1 MPADVSPVE
10 GGVVFHPAERKPR
23 IRHASRCFCLPP
35 DETIDRRSS
44 GNRSAR
50 PRKTHLRRSKAA
62 TWSTAEKWFSSVL
75 ASGGSAIFGLPGLAQ
90 DRYPSRSLRLIVPH
104 PVGGGVHIPARS
116 LAEGL
121 RTILGQP
128 FVIDNKPGAGG
139 MLGAQMAAAAPP
151 DGYTLLMSA
160 PSETAIAPY
169 LYKSMTYDPVRD
181 LQPITLCVKAPNVLV
196 VGPSLSVHGV
206 AELIAAAAEKPG
218 GLTCGTSGIG
228 SIQHLNL
235 ALFNKLADVKI
246 THVPYK
252 GSSPQNADLMAGQIH
267 MGYASVIGVLPLIK
281 SGRLRAIA
289 VTSRERVEALPGV
302 PTLAETPS
310 LAGYDLNNW
319 AGLFAPAGLPRPV
332 LQTLHDAAIPGG
344 FLQRVAETHPGRRGH
359 PLARDAPGICRL
371 HRSRVEE
378 VRPDHQ
384 GNQHHR
390 RRLSRAESS
399 AAPGGQ
405 AAALSGKRAAER
417 HR

>member
-1 MPADVSPVE
+1 MSRPSKVAWSFIPPSANPGYGTLRVAFAYPRMRQSIGAIRLSVGAAHERPTDKVKADMVNR
-10 GGVVFHPAERKPR
+10 RK
-23 IRHASRCFCLPP
+23 IVLF
-35 DETIDRRSS
+35 
-44 GNRSAR
+44 G
-50 PRKTHLRRSKAA
+50 
-62 TWSTAEKWFSSVL
+62 L
-75 ASGGSAIFGLPGLAQ
+75 ASGGSAILGVPGLAQ

-104 PVGGGVHIPARS
+104 PVGGGVDIPARS
-116 LAEGL
+116 LAEGM
-121 RTILGQP
+121 RAILGQP
-128 FVIDNKPGAGG
+128 FVIENKPGAGG

-151 DGYTLLMSA
+151 DGYTLSMSA

-332 LQTLHDAAIPGG
+332 LQTLHDAAIRVVSSSEWQKPILDAGAIPSPGTPQE
-344 FLQRVAETHPGRRGH
+344 FA
-359 PLARDAPGICRL
+359 AFIA
-371 HRSRVEE
+371 
-378 VRPDHQ
+378 
-384 GNQHHR
+384 
-390 RRLSRAESS
+390 AESKKF
-399 AAPGGQ
+399 GQ
-405 AAALSGKRAAER
+405 IIKETNITVEG
-417 HR
+417 